1 MADNSSRTQIIL
13 ALIGVIGVLA
23 TAVAPNWDK
32 FFPPRPKPVPT
43 STPAPAPA
51 AAVNSEPAPSAP
63 APNQAVSSP
72 PVAPQQAPNPPGDT
86 ADAPASAGEG
96 DPPKIAG
103 DWLDEDGTVRFSQT
117 GAAYRYTYTKN
128 GIQLSSGAGR
138 FTGRKFK
145 HIYSQSNGSNG
156 ECQGTADYLGR
167 IMTGTCTDA
176 EDGSSWSFTLQR

>member
-13 ALIGVIGVLA
+13 ALIAVSGVVA

-32 FFPPRPKPVPT
+32 IFPPRPAPVAA
-43 STPAPAPA
+43 STPPPAPA
-51 AAVNSEPAPSAP
+51 AAKSESAPIDP
-63 APNQAVSSP
+63 APNQAVPSRP
-72 PVAPQQAPNPPGDT
+72 IAPQQATNPPDKT
-86 ADAPASAGEG
+86 ANASAGAGEA

-103 DWLDEDGTVRFSQT
+103 DWLDEDGTFRFSQT
-117 GAAYRYTYTKN
+117 GAAYRYIYTKN

-138 FTGRKFK
+138 FTGRTFK
-145 HIYSQSNGSNG
+145 HSYSQSDGSTG

-176 EDGSSWSFTLQR
+176 EVGASWSFTLQR